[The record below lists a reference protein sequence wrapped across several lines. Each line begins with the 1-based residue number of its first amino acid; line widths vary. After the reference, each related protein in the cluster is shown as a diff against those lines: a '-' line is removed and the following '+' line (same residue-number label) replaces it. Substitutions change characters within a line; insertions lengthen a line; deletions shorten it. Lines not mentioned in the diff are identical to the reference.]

1 MLIFSLTAHDLPQFA
16 GKVMGARAL
25 TYPLPELL
33 VLLPGLKPRTVATVF
48 YGYKEFY
55 ATY

>member
-16 GKVMGARAL
+16 GKAMGARAL
-25 TYPLPELL
+25 TYPLPALL
-33 VLLPGLKPRTVATVF
+33 VLLPGLKPRTVATGF